1 MQNRSNDY
9 LSYLAQQ
16 SRLPK
21 ITVNE
26 KLHAAL
32 TRLDYMLEGI
42 CREIAL
48 EFYGPYVGVEQR
60 ETHQLVVR
68 AHEWKIHQALWSL
81 KVCVATPAA
90 NWRAE
95 WAIQGTSRLRKPIIV
110 AALPDFFQ
118 GFSAVIAAARRDGTP
133 AGQRVKEIT
142 TLFLAERQV

>member
-1 MQNRSNDY
+1 MQNLSNNY
-9 LSYLAQQ
+9 LSYLARQ

-26 KLHAAL
+26 KLNAAL
-32 TRLDYMLEGI
+32 TRLDYMLEDI

-48 EFYGPYVGVEQR
+48 EFYGPFVGVEQR
-60 ETHQLVVR
+60 EAHQLVVR

-110 AALPDFFQ
+110 AALPDFFK
-118 GFSAVIAAARRDGTP
+118 GYSAVIVAAGRDTTP
-133 AGQRVKEIT
+133 AGKRIKDIT
-142 TLFLAERQV
+142 TLFA

>member
-1 MQNRSNDY
+1 MQNLSNNY

-32 TRLDYMLEGI
+32 TRLDYMLEDI
-42 CREIAL
+42 CREIEL
-48 EFYGPYVGVEQR
+48 EFYGPFVGVEQR
-60 ETHQLVVR
+60 EAHQLVVR

-110 AALPDFFQ
+110 AALPDFFK
-118 GFSAVIAAARRDGTP
+118 GYRAVIAMAGQDTTP
-133 AGQRVKEIT
+133 AGKRIKDIS
-142 TLFLAERQV
+142 TLFSLTPS